1 MKTKVL
7 ACGEG
12 SFLSSGYGTY
22 MKNLLTELVKYED
35 LDIAEFACYGK
46 KNDRRHDSPWKLFH
60 NMPESEAEESAYG
73 SNVINEYGNFKF
85 NETLLKFKPDVVFD
99 IRDHWHFIHEQNS
112 PFRKHFNWL
121 ILPAVD
127 AEPQNPDWINTFINA
142 EGVLTYTNWNSEVL
156 RKESNGRVNLLGAA
170 PAAVDPAF
178 FPLNNRQDIKRESGL
193 SKYENIIGTVMRNQG
208 RKLFPDLFESFSLFL
223 NETKR
228 NDVWLWCHT
237 SYPDGNGWDFP
248 YYLQKY
254 DIGHRVLFTYQCLN
268 CGKIEPKVFS
278 DALSCCNSCGSDKCG
293 MTNTS
298 IGVTSENLSYI
309 YNMFDLYVQY
319 ANSEGLG
326 IPQIEAACC
335 GVPVM
340 SVDYSAMSDVV
351 RKING
356 TPIKVKAM
364 YHEIQTNCTRAIPD
378 NEHLKNELIS
388 FFNKPKIL
396 RDKQR
401 PANGELA
408 RKVFNWKDTG
418 AVWHNAIQSVA
429 QKERLPWNS
438 QPRIYQISTK
448 IPENANNA
456 QFAEWLITDVLCEP
470 DRLGSYFHAKL
481 LRDLNNEFVKLGF
494 GGSYFNEFLE
504 VFYRQNYETF
514 NRENAFNLIANI
526 AIERNKWEEIRG
538 QNSN

>member
-309 YNMFDLYVQY
+309 YNMFD
-319 ANSEGLG
+319 
-326 IPQIEAACC
+326 II
-335 GVPVM
+335 
-340 SVDYSAMSDVV
+340 
-351 RKING
+351 
-356 TPIKVKAM
+356 
-364 YHEIQTNCTRAIPD
+364 
-378 NEHLKNELIS
+378 
-388 FFNKPKIL
+388 
-396 RDKQR
+396 
-401 PANGELA
+401 
-408 RKVFNWKDTG
+408 
-418 AVWHNAIQSVA
+418 
-429 QKERLPWNS
+429 
-438 QPRIYQISTK
+438 
-448 IPENANNA
+448 
-456 QFAEWLITDVLCEP
+456 
-470 DRLGSYFHAKL
+470 
-481 LRDLNNEFVKLGF
+481 
-494 GGSYFNEFLE
+494 
-504 VFYRQNYETF
+504 
-514 NRENAFNLIANI
+514 
-526 AIERNKWEEIRG
+526 
-538 QNSN
+538 